1 MHTTT
6 VVRPAPRRWGKVVR
20 RLVVGFIVLIVIVL
34 TCTAAYEWWAFPHYR
49 AAFPAPGRL
58 YPVDGVNMHLY
69 CTGTGTPTVVLESG
83 LGDDARVWGKVQ
95 PELSKLTRVCSY
107 DRAGLGWS
115 DPRPGLR
122 DSISVANQLH
132 GLLSAAGISGPAVL
146 MGHSIAGL
154 HMRAYLSKYPGD
166 IVGVVFVDAVTPEE
180 IEQMPEIIDLQRRF
194 IRQLVWLKLLVSLGV
209 VRLAGRCGA
218 TPPPGMEAYSDWYKA
233 DNYCNPSYATAYR
246 REFEGYEIS
255 GREVMQTGPFGD
267 LPALIFSRD
276 GAGPFPDALR
286 AKVASVQFRTQ
297 ENLKSLSSHSRRIIA
312 RGSTHYIQL
321 DRADLLNREV
331 SAFIHQLRGDVPP
344 PSSYGSTKTE

>member
-6 VVRPAPRRWGKVVR
+6 VVRPAPRRWGTIVK
-20 RLVVGFIVLIVIVL
+20 RLLLGFILLIAIVL
-34 TCTAAYEWWAFPHYR
+34 TCTTAYEWWAFRHYR
-49 AAFPAPGRL
+49 ASFPAPGRL

-69 CTGTGTPTVVLESG
+69 CTGTGAPTVVLESG

-132 GLLSAAGISGPAVL
+132 GLLSAAGISGPVVL

-154 HMRAYLSKYPGD
+154 HMRAYLSQYPGG
-166 IVGVVFVDAVTPEE
+166 VTGVVFVDAVTPDQ
-180 IEQMPEIIDLQRRF
+180 IEQMPEITALQRRF
-194 IRQLVWLKLLVSLGV
+194 IRQLVWIEPLVNLGL
-209 VRLAGRCGA
+209 VRLAGRCGS
-218 TPPPGMEAYSDWYKA
+218 TPPSGMEGYSEWYKA
-233 DNYCNPSYATAYR
+233 DNYCNPGYAAVYR

-255 GREVMQTGPFGD
+255 GHEVIQTGPFGN
-267 LPALIFSRD
+267 LPTLIFSRD
-276 GAGPFPDALR
+276 GAGPLPAAIR
-286 AKVASVQFRTQ
+286 AKVASVNFRLQ
-297 ENLKSLSSHSRRIIA
+297 ESLKSLSSHSRRIIA

-331 SAFIHQLRGDVPP
+331 SEFIHQLRGDVPA
-344 PSSYGSTKTE
+344 PSSYGSTRAE